1 MEWTETMQ
9 IRCPFLQ
16 THPRTLSAQNGISTT
31 HLLDTGQTPY
41 LCQTTVSCVPP
52 ALSYLSQI
60 RIIHSSCQYFFR
72 GRRDL
77 FLKNTYN
84 LLEAPVDINS
94 VYNRKIHNLF
104 SFFFGRNRKYS
115 PEMQKSTRS
124 IKEEDVGC
132 FDVRGQ
138 EEGRVQPRGLGSH
151 QRQNQDL
158 SRGTGSSGIIPQY
171 PLI

>member
-104 SFFFGRNRKYS
+104 SFFLAEIESTLQRCRNLPEVLRKKMSVVLMSEAKKKEGYS
-115 PEMQKSTRS
+115 LGDLVHIRGKIKIFRGEREVVASYHS
-124 IKEEDVGC
+124 I
-132 FDVRGQ
+132 
-138 EEGRVQPRGLGSH
+138 L
-151 QRQNQDL
+151 
-158 SRGTGSSGIIPQY
+158 
-171 PLI
+171 